1 MPVQTYRPAS
11 PLRNFVEML
20 WLQEGSTATPA
31 NTRETIV
38 PDGSAELVINL
49 SEDAARTFNF
59 GDFAAARR
67 FSGAVFSGPHSV
79 PFVIP
84 ATDNR
89 CLIGAHFTPGGAFP
103 FLAMP
108 LEEVRNEQVELD
120 ALFGI
125 SARELRDRLLSVTS
139 AAQRFAILERFLL
152 RQLVKP
158 RTYHRAVTFALRRFG
173 SADEPPHTIDEV
185 RKDLGLSSRRFSR
198 VFSEQVGLTPKS
210 FARLNRFQRT
220 IRSLPR
226 EREIDWGEIVF
237 TAGYYDQ
244 AHLIHEFHSLSGLTP
259 TEYVARHT
267 ERWNHLPN
275 RD

>member
-1 MPVQTYRPAS
+1 
-11 PLRNFVEML
+11 ML
-20 WLQEGSTATPA
+20 WLHEGRATTPA
-31 NTRETIV
+31 NRRETIV

-49 SEDAARTFNF
+49 SEDVARIFAFADFN
-59 GDFAAARR
+59 AVRR

-84 ATDNR
+84 ATDDR

-120 ALFGI
+120 ALFG
-125 SARELRDRLLSVTS
+125 SSVRELRDQLLSVKI
-139 AAQRFAILERFLL
+139 AAQRIAILESFLL
-152 RQLVKP
+152 RRLVRP
-158 RTYHRAVTFALRRFG
+158 RLYHRAVTFALRRFG
-173 SADEPPHTIDEV
+173 SAGEPPHTIEEV
-185 RKDLGLSSRRFSR
+185 RRDAGLSSRRFSR
-198 VFSEQVGLTPKS
+198 IFSEQVGLTPKS
-210 FARLNRFQRT
+210 FARLNRFQRA
-220 IRSLPR
+220 IRLLPR

-237 TAGYYDQ
+237 AAGYYDQ

-267 ERWNHLPN
+267 ERWNHLPHH
-275 RD
+275 D